1 MNRQA
6 INQLKDAIRHPY
18 AWPGGYPIYP
28 VIDDGELLCCD
39 CAKKEFRQIVHS
51 TKHQLKDGWQ
61 AAGATILWE
70 GTEYC
75 AHCSTQLES
84 AYGEEESE

>member
-18 AWPGGYPIYP
+18 AWPGGYPVYP
-28 VIDDGELLCCD
+28 IMDDGALLCIE
-39 CAKKEFRQIVHS
+39 CARKEFKTILDS
-51 TKHQLKDGWQ
+51 TRKETRDGWQ
-61 AAGATILWE
+61 CTGSTILWE
-70 GTEYC
+70 GVEYC
-75 AHCSTQLES
+75 AHCSKQLEP

>member
-6 INQLKDAIRHPY
+6 INQLKEAIRHPF
-18 AWPGGYPIYP
+18 AGGYPVYP
-28 VIDDGELLCCD
+28 VMDDGELLCTG
-39 CAKKEFRQIVHS
+39 CARKEFRNILDS
-51 TKHQLKDGWQ
+51 TRKEMRDGWQ
-61 AAGATILWE
+61 CIGAEVLWE

-75 AHCSTQLES
+75 AHCSKQLEP

>member
-6 INQLKDAIRHPY
+6 INQLKEAMRNPY
-18 AWPGGYPIYP
+18 AWPGGYPVYP
-28 VIDDGELLCCD
+28 VMDDGALLCTE
-39 CAKKEFRQIVHS
+39 CARKNFRNILES
-51 TKHQLKDGWQ
+51 TRNERHDGWHCI
-61 AAGATILWE
+61 GAEVLWE

-75 AHCSTQLES
+75 AHCSKQLES